1 MHRFNAPV
9 FNAPE
14 FITSVSREGSAGI
27 VCKGDHDEWTFTYP
41 LLVVLTVGCPTDTRI
56 RLGVQVGRP
65 VIVDSLNLTQPEHS
79 F

>member
-1 MHRFNAPV
+1 VFNAPV

-14 FITSVSREGSAGI
+14 FIISVSQKGSASI

-41 LLVVLTVGCPTDTRI
+41 HLLVLVVLTVGCPTDTRI

-65 VIVDSLNLTQPEHS
+65 VIVDSLNLTP
-79 F
+79 